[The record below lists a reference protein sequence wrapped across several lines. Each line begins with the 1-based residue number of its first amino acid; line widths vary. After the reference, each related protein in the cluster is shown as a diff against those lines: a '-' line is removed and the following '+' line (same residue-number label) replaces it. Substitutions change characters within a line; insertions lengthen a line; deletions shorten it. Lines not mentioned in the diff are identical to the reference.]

1 MSYWLVKTEAD
12 VYSYDDL
19 VKDKSTAWDGV
30 RNYAA
35 RIHLKAMK
43 KGDLAF
49 IYHSVDVKKIVGIAK
64 ITKEW
69 YPDPG
74 DNEWAVVEM
83 APHKKLKKPITLAQ
97 VKANKQLQN
106 MTLLKISRLSVQ
118 PVLKEEFDL
127 IITLSEEK

>member
-1 MSYWLVKTEAD
+1 MNYWLVKTEAA

-19 VKDKSTAWDGV
+19 VKDKSTTWDGV

-43 KGDLAF
+43 KGDMAF
-49 IYHSVDVKKIVGIAK
+49 IYHSVDEKQIIGIAK

-74 DNEWAVVEM
+74 DNEWAVVEI
-83 APHKKLKKPITLAQ
+83 APSKKLNKPVTLAM
-97 VKANKQLQN
+97 VKANKRLQN

-118 PVLKEEFDL
+118 PVSKAEFDEV
-127 IITLSEEK
+127 IAMSEVK

>member
-1 MSYWLVKTEAD
+1 MNYWLVKSEAD

-19 VKDKSTAWDGV
+19 IKDKSTHWDGV

-49 IYHSVDVKKIVGIAK
+49 IYHSVDQKQIVGIAK

-74 DNEWAVVEM
+74 DAEWAAVELS
-83 APHKKLKKPITLAQ
+83 AYKKLKNPVTLAQ

-118 PVLKEEFDL
+118 PVLQQEFDV
-127 IITLSEEK
+127 IVAMSEGK

>member
-1 MSYWLVKTEAD
+1 MNYWLVKSEAD

-19 VKDKSTAWDGV
+19 IKDKATHWDGV

-35 RIHLKAMK
+35 RLHLKAMK

-49 IYHSVDVKKIVGIAK
+49 IYHSVDQRQIVGIAK

-74 DNEWAVVEM
+74 DAEWAAVELS
-83 APHKKLKKPITLAQ
+83 AYKKLKKPVTLAQ

-106 MTLLKISRLSVQ
+106 MILIKISRLSVQ
-118 PVLKEEFDL
+118 PVLPQEFDL
-127 IITLSEEK
+127 IVAMSEGK